1 MEIICFHN
9 PDEEN
14 GYLSNWFHSDFS
26 IDEIE
31 FSSMEQYMMYKKA
44 VCFSDKKIA
53 EEILSINDVAE
64 IKRLGRQISN
74 YNDNIW
80 NGKRQIIVYEGL
92 LAKFS
97 QNYSLKKMLKNKN
110 EVNKYLYR
118 HRYLEEPIEE
128 NWVMF
133 ETFMGKSYA
142 DSPKYIYEYLAKNYP
157 GKYKF
162 IWVLNDPKEKLPYE
176 GIIVKR
182 FTKKYAYY
190 LAKSKYF
197 VFNIRQP
204 LWFRKREGQVFLETW
219 HGTPLKKLALDMDR
233 MDMGGSTD
241 IENYHEQFRVTCKD
255 WDYLVSQNKFSTD
268 IFRSCFA
275 FKDRPILQIGYP
287 RNDILIN
294 DNSPAK
300 IREYKEKLGLPLD
313 KKIILYAPTWRDNEY
328 SEKGKYKFA
337 SKLDF
342 DKAKEKL
349 SDEYIFIVKY
359 HYLVSDK
366 IDWTPYKGFVYTFD
380 ETKDIAW
387 LYLVSDML
395 ITDYSSVMFDYSIL
409 NRPMLF
415 FAYDLE
421 DYKENLRGFYFDFV
435 NDIPGPISRD
445 TDQLIKDI
453 KEYNED
459 SWKEK
464 YKNYHDKFNG
474 IDDGHA
480 SQKVIDVIKKVSRQR
495 SAEQ

>member
-1 MEIICFHN
+1 MKQLIKNITIQIYKVLT
-9 PDEEN
+9 
-14 GYLSNWFHSDFS
+14 YLIPVN
-26 IDEIE
+26 
-31 FSSMEQYMMYKKA
+31 
-44 VCFSDKKIA
+44 
-53 EEILSINDVAE
+53 
-64 IKRLGRQISN
+64 
-74 YNDNIW
+74 
-80 NGKRQIIVYEGL
+80 
-92 LAKFS
+92 
-97 QNYSLKKMLKNKN
+97 KKMIIFQSSNGRN
-110 EVNKYLYR
+110 YTGNPR
-118 HRYLEEPIEE
+118 
-128 NWVMF
+128 
-133 ETFMGKSYA
+133 
-142 DSPKYIYEYLAKNYP
+142 YIYEEMVREGLDQEYECIWFFFDTSIEVP
-157 GKYKF
+157 GKCKKIRNNYF
-162 IWVLNDPKEKLPYE
+162 PYFWYLMRAGIWVFD
-176 GIIVKR
+176 
-182 FTKKYAYY
+182 
-190 LAKSKYF
+190 S
-197 VFNIRQP
+197 RQP
-204 LWFRKREGQVFLETW
+204 LYVRKKKHITYIQTW

-342 DKAKEKL
+342 DKVKEAL

-459 SWKEK
+459 NWKEK

-480 SQKVIDVIKKVSRQR
+480 SQKVIDVIKKVSR
-495 SAEQ
+495 

>member
-1 MEIICFHN
+1 MDKIRKIIRFVKRLFPKTPKMKFIYAWYYKHGKINEKQALFESFHGK
-9 PDEEN
+9 DV
-14 GYLSNWFHSDFS
+14 SDS
-26 IDEIE
+26 SLAILQE
-31 FSSMEQYMMYKKA
+31 FLKMPESKDFKIYFA
-44 VCFSDKKIA
+44 TNDKKRDQKFIDSIGLKVELVDIA
-53 EEILSINDVAE
+53 DFKYV
-64 IKRLGRQISN
+64 K
-74 YNDNIW
+74 
-80 NGKRQIIVYEGL
+80 V
-92 LAKFS
+92 LATS
-97 QNYSLKKMLKNKN
+97 
-110 EVNKYLYR
+110 KYLINNSSFPAYFIR
-118 HRYLEEPIEE
+118 RDEQVYL
-128 NWVMF
+128 
-133 ETFMGKSYA
+133 
-142 DSPKYIYEYLAKNYP
+142 
-157 GKYKF
+157 
-162 IWVLNDPKEKLPYE
+162 
-176 GIIVKR
+176 
-182 FTKKYAYY
+182 
-190 LAKSKYF
+190 
-197 VFNIRQP
+197 Q
-204 LWFRKREGQVFLETW
+204 TW

-342 DKAKEKL
+342 DKAKEAL

-480 SQKVIDVIKKVSRQR
+480 SQKVIDVIKKVSR
-495 SAEQ
+495 